1 MYFSDLTQ
9 DKIGKKYT
17 FSITHVGHGLIG
29 LIMKIDPDSIVIK
42 FDIIPNAVI
51 FTPHH
56 LADMYFE

>member
-9 DKIGKKYT
+9 DKVGKKYT
-17 FSITHVGHGLIG
+17 FGITHFGHGLIG

-42 FDIIPNAVI
+42 FDIIPDAVI
-51 FTPHH
+51 FTQHH